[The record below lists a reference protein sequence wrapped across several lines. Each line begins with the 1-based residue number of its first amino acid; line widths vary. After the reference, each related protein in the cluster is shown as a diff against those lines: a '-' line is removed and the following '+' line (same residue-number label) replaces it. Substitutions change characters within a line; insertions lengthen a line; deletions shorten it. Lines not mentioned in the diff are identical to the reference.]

1 MNCPYQWRG
10 LGEAGPSNSTNGE
23 CLPRNAANTERHARR
38 ARRNVIHVPTL
49 ESGRD
54 EHVPLKVDLTAC
66 PSGLTRT
73 CLDVCDPS
81 PEEKWGRLR
90 RDFACLKS
98 QYYPGARLLGTEN
111 NWLPEVGKIGI
122 SGNGLPAWSQLASS
136 LPRPVT
142 AALTGLPIFHPEMRR
157 YCSAERLP
165 LPAFFGF
172 LLFVRV

>member
-1 MNCPYQWRG
+1 VNCPYQWRG

-38 ARRNVIHVPTL
+38 ARRNVIHIPTL

-54 EHVPLKVDLTAC
+54 KHVPPKVDLPAC

-90 RDFACLKS
+90 RDCACLKS
-98 QYYPGARLLGTEN
+98 QYYPGCTF
-111 NWLPEVGKIGI
+111 IGHRE
-122 SGNGLPAWSQLASS
+122 QLVAGGRKNRNFQERASS
-136 LPRPVT
+136 LEPVGQQSSEAGYGCADG
-142 AALTGLPIFHPEMRR
+142 AAD
-157 YCSAERLP
+157 CSP
-165 LPAFFGF
+165 
-172 LLFVRV
+172 